1 MPTQDSAR
9 DASETSRL
17 LAWALYDLRLLLSP
31 HVGGAS
37 DATPEV
43 RAAAELAYAVHNLA
57 LAAIQGSPIRE
68 AQFSEALARA
78 ERASGEPFLSR
89 YQGTMQGGG

>member
-1 MPTQDSAR
+1 MSTQDSAR
-9 DASETSRL
+9 AKSDTSRL

-37 DATPEV
+37 EAPPEV

-57 LAAIQGSPIRE
+57 LAAMQGSSIRE

-89 YQGTMQGGG
+89 YQGSMQGGG